1 MQTLVLESHHI
12 VDLFVLI
19 DESVAEPPHPKGG
32 RPKLTTDS
40 EIITLLI
47 WNCLTHT
54 AQRTLKDIFRWA
66 LMYHHRDVPK
76 LGTYGA
82 FVAHCH
88 RLIPK
93 LLELLSLLL
102 VPAELQ
108 LVDSTK
114 LPVCRNHRAD
124 HYKVAA
130 GLAGWGHN
138 WQGAWFGF
146 KLHAAI
152 NPQGRLSA
160 VTFTPADVYDGKVT
174 ARLVRPETRIV
185 VGDSHYGG
193 RIDREKLWRQHGVI
207 VVAPVHYTQKTQLM
221 AEWQQVLLDL
231 RAKIESTFDALKEH
245 LPLVS
250 SFPRSLNGYLL
261 HYVRILLGYQMS
273 MGY

>member
-1 MQTLVLESHHI
+1 MPELFLQPHHI
-12 VDLFVLI
+12 VDIFVLI
-19 DESVAEPPHPKGG
+19 DEAVTEPEKPCGG
-32 RPKLTTDS
+32 RPKLVKDS

-82 FVAHCH
+82 FVAACH
-88 RLIPK
+88 RLIPQ
-93 LLELLSLLL
+93 LLELLGWLL

-124 HYKVAA
+124 TYKVAK

-138 WQGAWFGF
+138 WQGAYFGF

-152 NPQGRLSA
+152 DAAGRLSA

-174 ARLVRPETRIV
+174 VRLVRSETKIV

-193 RIDREKLWRQHGVI
+193 RIDREKLWREHGVI

-221 AEWQQVLLDL
+221 AQWQQKLLEL

-273 MGY
+273 VGF